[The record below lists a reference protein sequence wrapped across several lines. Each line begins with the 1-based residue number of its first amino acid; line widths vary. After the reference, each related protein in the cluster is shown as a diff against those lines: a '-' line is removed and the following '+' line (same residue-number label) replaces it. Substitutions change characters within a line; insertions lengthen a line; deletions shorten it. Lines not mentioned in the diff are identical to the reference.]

1 MTRKQ
6 AIERDGFVVVP
17 NLLSAGEISSLK
29 DALVCH
35 FAVEWEWAI
44 LGKHQPNA
52 AIRIPEIAWL
62 IAHAPVVSIFRE
74 LYGQETLVFTGNCDA
89 HANMLSFWHKD
100 VTANG
105 DQVTRAAFSRP
116 ECRIYRAGVYLQDH
130 DRRRDGLTVRQQ
142 SHLSTS
148 KTTGDVTHVK
158 TKAGDVVFFDARL
171 THRGMLPDWF
181 EHSLYRLTRRFGAP
195 KLGFQIKELYW
206 KATGQSP
213 KLSIFFT
220 YGGMNK
226 FTRDFCAFEFRAKC
240 KDMDARNR
248 VLPASLSE
256 SLSQAGVVSYSSLLE
271 PDLISSPEAGH
282 WGPVASTD

>member
-17 NLLSAGEISSLK
+17 NLLSAGEIRSLR
-29 DALVCH
+29 DALVRH
-35 FAVEWEWAI
+35 FAEEWEWEI

-52 AIRIPEIAWL
+52 AIRIPEISWL
-62 IAHAPVVSIFRE
+62 VAHAPIVSIFRE
-74 LYGQETLVFTGNCDA
+74 LYGQEALVFTGNCNA
-89 HANMLSFWHKD
+89 HANMLNFWHKD
-100 VTANG
+100 LAVNG
-105 DQVTRAAFSRP
+105 EQVTRDAFSRP

-130 DRRRDGLTVRQQ
+130 DRRHDGLTVRLQ

-148 KTTGDVTHVK
+148 KTTGDVAHVK

-171 THRGMLPDWF
+171 THRGKLPDCF
-181 EHSLYRLTRRFGAP
+181 EYSLYRLTRRFGAP

-206 KATGQSP
+206 KATGQRP

-226 FTRDFCAFEFRAKC
+226 FTREFCAWEFRAKC
-240 KDMDARNR
+240 KDVDARNR
-248 VLPASLSE
+248 FLPVSLSK
-256 SLSQAGVVSYSSLLE
+256 SLSQAGVVSYLSLIE
-271 PDLISSPEAGH
+271 ADLSSSPEAGH
-282 WGPVASTD
+282 WGSVASAE